1 MNPKFEM
8 FFKEHKKYPNHL
20 SCPICELYAAMLTYE
35 ADEEAYLT
43 LIAQLEEDI
52 QTIRDLC
59 ANAPRVQ
66 SDTFAAIESIT
77 HPF

>member
-1 MNPKFEM
+1 
-8 FFKEHKKYPNHL
+8 
-20 SCPICELYAAMLTYE
+20 MLTYE